1 MADIGHVK
9 PQAIEEELQKSYL
22 DYAMSVI
29 VARALPD
36 VRDGLKP
43 VHRRIL
49 YAMSELGLR
58 SSAKY
63 RKSATVVGEVLGK
76 YHPHG
81 DTAVYDAM
89 VRLAQDFAMRYPL
102 VDGQGN
108 FGSMDGD
115 NAAAMRYTEAK
126 MAKITDE
133 MLADLQKDTVDW
145 QDNYDGSQKEPT
157 VLPAKLPNLLING
170 TVGIAVGMATNIPPH
185 NLGEVSAAAIHLM
198 DNPEATPGDLMDFIQ
213 GPDFPTGGIIYGS
226 DQIREAYASG
236 RGRVDMRAR
245 AEIEER
251 QGKGGSHRIVVTE
264 VTYQTNKAT
273 LIEKIA
279 DLVRSK
285 KILGV
290 SDLRDESD
298 RNGVRVV
305 VDLKRDAYPNKV
317 LNQLYQHTDLQK
329 SFYLNMLALT
339 PELEP
344 RVMNVKDVLQHY
356 LTHRETVVRRRATYE
371 LAQAKDRAH
380 ILEGLLTALGKIDA
394 VIKTIRA
401 SQDKNVAATNL
412 KKKFKLTEV
421 QAKAILEMRLQ
432 ALAALE
438 RKQVEDEYKQ
448 LQKLIKEL
456 TALLKSQRQI
466 KDVVKEELEEV
477 TAAYADE
484 RRTEVKPE
492 PLGKFGEMDLIP
504 KEEVFVTLSAENYVK
519 RLPASTY
526 RTQGRGGK
534 GVMGAKGKV
543 SANGDG
549 SENPADIV
557 EHLTVTDTH
566 ATVLFFTNR
575 GRVFSVKAHQVPVAS
590 RTSRGTAIVN
600 LIQLAPEEKVTA
612 LVSVENLGGK
622 GYLFMA
628 TKTGF
633 VKKTKLPDFQNV
645 RASGLIAINLGKGD
659 ELKWVH
665 VTSGEEDVLMVTSGG
680 KAIRFSEKDVRP
692 MGRASRG
699 VGGMR
704 VGKDDEIV
712 GVEVVRKDVDL
723 LVATENGLGKRTAIT
738 GYPRHRRRGGGV
750 KTANITKKTGPLVAA
765 IAVTKEA
772 KHVLISS
779 ASGQVIRIP
788 VDDVP
793 RLSRATQG
801 VRIMRLGDKD
811 CVTTVATA

>member
-1 MADIGHVK
+1 MADIGNVK
-9 PQAIEEELQKSYL
+9 PQAIEGELQKSYL

-49 YAMSELGLR
+49 YAMGSLGLR

-63 RKSATVVGEVLGK
+63 RKSATVVGEVIGK

-81 DTAVYDAM
+81 DVAIYDSM

-115 NAAAMRYTEAK
+115 SAAAMRYTEAK
-126 MAKITDE
+126 MEKISDE

-145 QDNYDGSQKEPT
+145 QDNYDGSHREPT
-157 VLPAKLPNLLING
+157 VLPAKLPNLLVNG

-185 NLGEVSAAAIHLM
+185 NLGEVSAAAVHLM
-198 DNPEATPGDLMDFIQ
+198 DNPDAAPGDLMEFIK
-213 GPDFPTGGIIYGS
+213 GPDFPTGGVIYGA
-226 DQIREAYASG
+226 DQMREAYASG
-236 RGRVDMRAR
+236 RGRIDMRAR

-251 QGKGGSHRIVVTE
+251 KGGAHRIVVTE
-264 VTYQTNKAT
+264 MTYQTNKAA

-279 DLVRSK
+279 DLVRAK
-285 KILGV
+285 KLLGI

-329 SFYLNMLALT
+329 TFHLNLLALT

-356 LTHRETVVRRRATYE
+356 LTHRETVVRRRTTFE

-380 ILEGLLTALGKIDA
+380 ILEGLLTALDKIDA

-412 KKKFKLTEV
+412 KKKFKLSEA

-456 TALLKSQRQI
+456 TALLKSQEKI
-466 KDVVKEELEEV
+466 KQVVKDELMALTE
-477 TAAYADE
+477 TYADE

-492 PLGKFGEMDLIP
+492 PLGKFGDMDLIP
-504 KEEVFVTLSAENYVK
+504 KEDVFITLSKENYIK
-519 RLPASTY
+519 RMPASTY
-526 RTQGRGGK
+526 RAQGRGGK
-534 GVMGAKGKV
+534 GVTGGATKETDM
-543 SANGDG
+543 A
-549 SENPADIV
+549 
-557 EHLTVTDTH
+557 EHLVGTTTH
-566 ATVLFFTNR
+566 ANVLFFTNQ
-575 GRVFSVKAHQVPVAS
+575 GRVFAIKAHQVPVAS
-590 RTSRGTAIVN
+590 RQARGTAIVN
-600 LIQLAPEEKVTA
+600 VIQLGPEERVTA
-612 LVSVENLGGK
+612 LVSIDDFAAK
-622 GYLFMA
+622 GEWYLFMA
-628 TKTGF
+628 TQAGF
-633 VKKTKLPDFQNV
+633 VKKTALSDFEKV

-659 ELKWVH
+659 ELRWVH
-665 VTSGEEDVLMVTSGG
+665 VTDGKDDVLMVTARG
-680 KAIRFSEKDVRP
+680 KAIRFAEKEVRP

-704 VGKDDEIV
+704 VKKDDQIV

-723 LVATENGLGKRTAIT
+723 LTVSEQGLGKRTAIT
-738 GYPRHRRRGGGV
+738 DYPRHKRRGGGV
-750 KTANITKKTGPLVAA
+750 KTANVTKKTGPLVSARAIMPDNENILIAA
-765 IAVTKEA
+765 
-772 KHVLISS
+772 
-779 ASGQVIRIP
+779 ASGQVIRIS
-788 VDDVP
+788 VKDVP

-801 VRIMRLGDKD
+801 VRIMRLGNGDR
-811 CVTTVATA
+811 VATVATA

>member
-9 PQAIEEELQKSYL
+9 PQAIEGELQKSYL

-49 YAMSELGLR
+49 YAMGNLGLR
-58 SSAKY
+58 SNVKY
-63 RKSATVVGEVLGK
+63 RKSATVVGEVIGK

-81 DTAVYDAM
+81 DVAIYDSM

-115 NAAAMRYTEAK
+115 SAAAMRYTEAR
-126 MAKITDE
+126 MDKIADE

-145 QDNYDGSQKEPT
+145 QDNYDGSHKEPT
-157 VLPAKLPNLLING
+157 VLPAKLPNLLANG

-185 NLGEVSAAAIHLM
+185 NLGEVCDAAIHLM
-198 DNPEATPGDLMDFIQ
+198 DNPEATPGDLMDFIK
-213 GPDFPTGGIIYGS
+213 GPDFPTGGVIYGAE
-226 DQIREAYASG
+226 QIREAYASG
-236 RGRVDMRAR
+236 RGRIDMRAR
-245 AEIEER
+245 AEIEEKKG
-251 QGKGGSHRIVVTE
+251 QGKGSHRIVVTE
-264 VTYQTNKAT
+264 VTYQTNKAAM
-273 LIEKIA
+273 IEKIA
-279 DLVRSK
+279 DLVRAK
-285 KILGV
+285 KIVGI

-298 RNGVRVV
+298 RNGVRIV

-344 RVMNVKDVLQHY
+344 HVMNVKDVLQHY
-356 LTHRETVVRRRATYE
+356 LTHRETVVRRRATFE

-412 KKKFKLTEV
+412 KKKFKLSEI

-456 TALLKSQRQI
+456 TALLKSQQKI
-466 KDVVKEELEEV
+466 KGVVKGELKEISK
-477 TAAYADE
+477 AYGDD

-504 KEEVFVTLSAENYVK
+504 KEDVFITLSKENYIK
-519 RLPASTY
+519 RMPASTY
-526 RTQGRGGK
+526 RAQGRGGK
-534 GVMGAKGKV
+534 GVTGGATKETDLAAHLV
-543 SANGDG
+543 STN
-549 SENPADIV
+549 
-557 EHLTVTDTH
+557 TH
-566 ATVLFFTNR
+566 ANVLFFTNK
-575 GRVFSVKAHQVPVAS
+575 GRVFSIKAHQVPAAS
-590 RTSRGTAIVN
+590 RQARGTAIVN
-600 LIQLAPEEKVTA
+600 VIQLGPEERVTA
-612 LVSVENLGGK
+612 LVPIEDFAAK
-622 GYLFMA
+622 GEWYLFMA
-628 TKTGF
+628 TQDGF
-633 VKKTKLPDFQNV
+633 VKKTALSDFEKV
-645 RASGLIAINLGKGD
+645 RASGLIAINLTKGD
-659 ELKWVH
+659 ELRWVH
-665 VTSGEEDVLMVTSGG
+665 VTGGKDDVVMVTSHG
-680 KAIRFSEKDVRP
+680 KAIRFAEKEVRP

-699 VGGMR
+699 VTGMR
-704 VGKDDEIV
+704 VKKDDEIV
-712 GVEVVRKDVDL
+712 GVELARKGVDL
-723 LVATENGLGKRTAIT
+723 LVVSGQGLGKRTAIT
-738 GYPRHRRRGGGV
+738 DYPRHKRRGGGV
-750 KTANITKKTGPLVAA
+750 KTANITKKTGLLVSARA
-765 IAVTKEA
+765 ILPDTEN
-772 KHVLISS
+772 VLIAA
-779 ASGQVIRIP
+779 ASGQVIRIA
-788 VDDVP
+788 VQDVP

-801 VRIMRLGDKD
+801 VRIMRLGDGD
-811 CVTTVATA
+811 RVATVATT